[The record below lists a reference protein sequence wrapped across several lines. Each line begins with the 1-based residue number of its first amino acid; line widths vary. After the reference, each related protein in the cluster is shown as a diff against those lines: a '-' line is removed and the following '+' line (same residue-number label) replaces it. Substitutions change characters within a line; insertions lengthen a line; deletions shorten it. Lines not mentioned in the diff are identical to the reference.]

1 MTDDPP
7 TVEQVREVL
16 AYENPYVRV
25 YDDEVLRHG
34 TPSRQLRI
42 VPAGGHPG
50 VAMLALC
57 GDQVALVRTYRYA
70 TGSWEW
76 SLPRGFAQG
85 PDAGRTARAE
95 LREELGAEPESL
107 ELLGVVHPDSGLLDL
122 AVHVF
127 LARYATRVSAPQD
140 VEEVAEVAW
149 VDVAEILRRVA
160 AGEVHDGFTLS
171 ALTFAR
177 AAGRLDF

>member
-1 MTDDPP
+1 MSEQPP

-57 GDQVALVRTYRYA
+57 GRQVALVRTYRYA
-70 TGSWEW
+70 TGGWEW

-85 PDAGRTARAE
+85 PDAERTARAE
-95 LREELGAEPESL
+95 LREELGAEPDAL
-107 ELLGVVHPDSGLLDL
+107 EQLGVVHPDSGLLGL

-127 LARYATRVSAPQD
+127 LARYDDQVSTPQD
-140 VEEVAEVAW
+140 VEEVAEVVW
-149 VDVAEILRRVA
+149 VDVSELWGRVA
-160 AGEVHDGFTLS
+160 AGDVHDGFTLS
-171 ALTFAR
+171 ALAFAIAR
-177 AAGRLDF
+177 GRLPG